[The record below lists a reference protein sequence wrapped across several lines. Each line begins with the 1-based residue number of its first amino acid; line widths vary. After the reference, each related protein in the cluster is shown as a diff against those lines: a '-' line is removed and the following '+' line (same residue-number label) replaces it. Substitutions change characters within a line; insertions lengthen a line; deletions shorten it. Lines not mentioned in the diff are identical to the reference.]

1 MSDAT
6 RADESWRQFPCI
18 ETDWWRDQD
27 GYGQRYVLGSAAGGR
42 NPKYLRH
49 HRVALEE
56 KLGRPIRPGMFAC
69 HHCDNPP
76 CVNPE
81 HLYEGT
87 PADNTRDMMTRG
99 RQVLAGMGLGI
110 GKRGSALSDDEKAEI
125 IRRYLAGGVTQRALG
140 DEFRVD
146 QVTISNIIKRVVPQP
161 ADVPPGRRRGS
172 WHHKAKLTEDDVRA
186 IRQRRANGEKRRVI
200 PRDYDISPDNF
211 NQIISRATWKWL
223 D

>member
-1 MSDAT
+1 
-6 RADESWRQFPCI
+6 
-18 ETDWWRDQD
+18 
-27 GYGQRYVLGSAAGGR
+27 
-42 NPKYLRH
+42 
-49 HRVALEE
+49 
-56 KLGRPIRPGMFAC
+56 MFAC

-200 PRDYDISPDNF
+200 LRDYDISPDNF